1 MSFRQFGGLNYSSKN
16 NIVTNQFQSSNYFNN
31 TDSIGGANS
40 KIISCSHIDMSNN
53 SFMHVGKIY
62 FADGTVQNT
71 APSNV
76 DIITQKTIFAG
87 LYSDYT
93 DTRGTTVTVP
103 QFAGGSQYSIPYQTD
118 TSKTGYIPIGPV
130 NSVLSFDS
138 DGISWKYPSVLTVTT
153 TDFHINTQTTTSNGS
168 STLILSTDST
178 SDNIA
183 STIVSRDN
191 LGNFSANTII
201 ADLSGTTVNAN
212 NIYANIIIS
221 DISGTN
227 VSATNIYS
235 SNIYSNNIYNFD
247 ASEGSIPYIDS
258 SKKINFLEKPSSENL
273 YITYDT
279 DNNKPIWTSPIVSSD
294 GTASVVTII
303 ENQTISGQ
311 KTFSKVGTFT
321 SGLVTNTFSSS
332 GAATLSSTLAV
343 ANLSTFNG
351 GINVANSAGTFS
363 GGLATNTFSS
373 SGAATLSSTLAVA
386 NLSTFNGG
394 ITVANSAGNFSAGLS
409 TNTFSSSGAATLSS
423 TLDVSGST
431 IFYGGINVSG
441 TYGTFNNGINVTG
454 GGIACTAGLQVKS
467 GKGTFSEGLSTN
479 TFSSSGAA
487 TLSSTLAVA
496 NLSTFN
502 GGITVSGAA
511 GTFSAGL
518 ATNTFSS
525 SGAATLSSTLDVSG
539 ISKFYGG
546 ITVSGAAGTF
556 SAGLATNT
564 FSSSGAAK
572 LSSTLDVSG
581 ATIFYGGITGD
592 LSGNAKTATILSSA
606 TVWTIPYY
614 NSSTTSTQFLDIS
627 SGSGKFLKSNGQ
639 SVPTWENAGL
649 SITDVSNSTTSPYY
663 LNMSITAGT
672 TSGTSV
678 TNISTANSKL
688 TFTPSTG
695 TLNTPIINV
704 TSDYRVKENII
715 SLDDSFVVDN
725 FRPVTYNNKL
735 SGKKDIGFIAH
746 EIQEIYPFLVSG
758 EKDGEQTQSL
768 NYIGLIGVL
777 TKEIQ
782 ELKKRVQVLENK

>member
-525 SGAATLSSTLDVSG
+525 SGAA
-539 ISKFYGG
+539 
-546 ITVSGAAGTF
+546 
-556 SAGLATNT
+556 
-564 FSSSGAAK
+564 K